1 MNKGKASANITAIQ
15 GAIFNLKFE
24 IVWKLQAMAYQ
35 TEELKAWRS
44 TLVDELVVKVKEL
57 DRSKFDVRQ
66 HLKYVDLYSNPDN
79 YVTLTSEDCSM
90 VKNELTPLIQ
100 PDEDEISAVRFDALM
115 YQIELAYLMNNRYM
129 KGYRDL
135 TNKVKGIS
143 NVANIPEIQVH
154 SDLINKILHTDY
166 LEDSGINEFEEIRP
180 SVSLSP

>member
-1 MNKGKASANITAIQ
+1 MDVEPVYDPELLDGEDKKEFYIFDFCGNFEFFRMNKGKASANITAIQ

-90 VKNELTPLIQ
+90 VKM
-100 PDEDEISAVRFDALM
+100 S
-115 YQIELAYLMNNRYM
+115 
-129 KGYRDL
+129 
-135 TNKVKGIS
+135 
-143 NVANIPEIQVH
+143 
-154 SDLINKILHTDY
+154 LH
-166 LEDSGINEFEEIRP
+166 R
-180 SVSLSP
+180 